1 MGTAPVA
8 EKIITSTVLSGMLP
22 EFILRLA
29 VAGILGL
36 LIGLEREY
44 RAKGAGARTH
54 FLVAIGSALI
64 MIASQWGFADVI
76 LYKGTSVDV
85 SRVAAQIVS
94 GIGFIGAGTI
104 MMHKEFVRGLTTAAG
119 LWVAS
124 GIGIAVGGGL
134 YALGIAGALLTLA
147 GMELLPLLTR
157 NFKVK
162 YTKLVILI
170 DMKKDLSFLTEKM
183 DEAGYRI
190 ISFSVEQPK
199 KFPDK
204 FRVEFTITEHDR
216 KSENHLVNFLHSFP
230 ELELIV
236 EKIE

>member
-1 MGTAPVA
+1 MEEILTGPLLNNA
-8 EKIITSTVLSGMLP
+8 EMRKMLP
-22 EFILRLA
+22 EFIFRLA
-29 VAGILGL
+29 VAGVLGL

-44 RAKGAGARTH
+44 RAKEAGARTH

-64 MIASQWGFADVI
+64 MIASQWGFLDV
-76 LYKGTSVDV
+76 LGRGMRVDA

-124 GIGIAVGGGL
+124 GIGIAIGGGL
-134 YALGIAGALLTLA
+134 YILGTAAAILTLI

-157 NFKVK
+157 NLKVK
-162 YTKLVILI
+162 HTHLVILI
-170 DMKKDLSFLTEKM
+170 DMKKDLSFLTGKM

-190 ISFSVEQPK
+190 MNFSVEQPK
-199 KFPDK
+199 KHPDK
-204 FRVEFTITEHDR
+204 FRVEFKIDERGRH
-216 KSENHLVNFLHSFP
+216 SENKLVNFLHSFP

>member
-1 MGTAPVA
+1 MDNLLTGPVIDNA
-8 EKIITSTVLSGMLP
+8 AMMKMLP

-29 VAGILGL
+29 AAGILGL
-36 LIGLEREY
+36 VIGLEREY
-44 RAKGAGARTH
+44 RAKEAGARTH

-64 MIASQWGFADVI
+64 MIASQWGFLDV
-76 LYKGTSVDV
+76 LGRGMRVDA

-124 GIGIAVGGGL
+124 GIGIAIGGGL
-134 YALGIAGALLTLA
+134 YVLGIASALLTLA
-147 GMELLPLLTR
+147 GMELLPFLTR
-157 NFKVK
+157 NLKVK
-162 YTKLVILI
+162 HTRLVILI
-170 DMKKDLSFLTEKM
+170 DMKKDLSFLTGKM

-190 ISFSVEQPK
+190 LNFSVEHPK
-199 KFPDK
+199 KHPDK
-204 FRVEFTITEHDR
+204 FRVEFTITEHGR
-216 KSENHLVNFLHSFP
+216 LGENKLVNFLHSFP
-230 ELELIV
+230 ELELII

>member
-1 MGTAPVA
+1 MDTILTGPVIDSA
-8 EKIITSTVLSGMLP
+8 AMTKMLP
-22 EFILRLA
+22 EFILRLT
-29 VAGILGL
+29 VAGILGFI
-36 LIGLEREY
+36 IGLEREY
-44 RAKGAGARTH
+44 RAKEAGTRTH

-64 MIASQWGFADVI
+64 MIASQWGFLDV
-76 LYKGTSVDV
+76 LGRGMRVDA

-124 GIGIAVGGGL
+124 GIGIAIGGGL
-134 YALGIAGALLTLA
+134 YILGTAAALLTLI

-157 NFKVK
+157 NLKVK
-162 YTKLVILI
+162 HTRLVILI
-170 DMKKDLSFLTEKM
+170 DMKKDLSFLTGKM

-190 ISFSVEQPK
+190 INFSVEQPK
-199 KFPDK
+199 KYPEK

-216 KSENHLVNFLHSFP
+216 QSENKLVKFLHSFP
-230 ELELIV
+230 DLELIV

>member
-1 MGTAPVA
+1 MDTILTGP
-8 EKIITSTVLSGMLP
+8 IIDNAAMTKMLP

-29 VAGILGL
+29 VAGILGF

-44 RAKGAGARTH
+44 RAKEAGTRTH

-64 MIASQWGFADVI
+64 MIASQWGFLDV
-76 LYKGTSVDV
+76 LGRGMRVDA

-124 GIGIAVGGGL
+124 GIGIAIGGGL
-134 YALGIAGALLTLA
+134 YVLGIASALLTLV
-147 GMELLPLLTR
+147 GMEIMPFFTKKL
-157 NFKVK
+157 KVK
-162 YTKLVILI
+162 HTRLVILI
-170 DMKKDLSFLTEKM
+170 NMKHDLAFLTGKM

-190 ISFSVEQPK
+190 IHFSVEQPK
-199 KFPDK
+199 KHPDK
-204 FRVEFTITEHDR
+204 FRVDFTITEHER
-216 KSENHLVNFLHSFP
+216 QSENKLVQFLHSFP
-230 ELELIV
+230 ELDMIV